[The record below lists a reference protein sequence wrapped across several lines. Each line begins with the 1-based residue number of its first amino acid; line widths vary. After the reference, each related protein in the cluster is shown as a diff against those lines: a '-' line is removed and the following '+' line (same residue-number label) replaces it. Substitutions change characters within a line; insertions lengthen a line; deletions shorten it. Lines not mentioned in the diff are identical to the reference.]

1 MEIWGIAAKARSRSA
16 KEEGVLLWER
26 GNFCGSK
33 NFFFSAALVE
43 CEYEPPACLVAAP
56 PIHYYSRKGGGCKKE
71 RRVRIDKGKY
81 DVFEV

>member
-33 NFFFSAALVE
+33 NFFFSSLSSSVSMNHQPALLRLLRFTTTLGKEEV
-43 CEYEPPACLVAAP
+43 V
-56 PIHYYSRKGGGCKKE
+56 RKRGG
-71 RRVRIDKGKY
+71 
-81 DVFEV
+81 